1 MSTKN
6 ERIKATFKGTKE
18 RRKQM
23 ACRVYT
29 VKLDR
34 SHLNQDSLKILKL
47 LFLEAKWL
55 YNYCVGH
62 PNVFSIDDK
71 INAVPVK
78 VKDRFELRQL
88 KHLSAQVRQSI
99 IMRTQQNI
107 RGLARLKA
115 KGHKV
120 GRLKFKSYVK
130 SIPLKQY
137 GNTYKLINGKYLQIQ
152 KIKQKLRVNGLE
164 QLPPNCECANAT
176 LLHQHGDYY
185 VAITTYTP
193 REHTPAVVPAQSID
207 IDFGV
212 KHQLTL
218 SNGVHVHYKIPIPRR
233 IKQLCKKLSRHQY
246 RSKNWW
252 KTLYKLL
259 KAYTK
264 TTNIK
269 RDIRNKLVHFLHTN
283 FQVVCYQNE
292 NLGAWQRLWGSRML
306 STSLGGIIR
315 MLELKVHTPVEI
327 DRFFP
332 STKNCSRCG
341 HQRAMSLE
349 ERIYVCHNCGLVIDR
364 DFNSSCIL
372 EQEGHNTLGR
382 GPTEVTPAETNT
394 STLTL
399 QYLNQIAYVKAS
411 MVKETGSLTALARG
425 SSHMN
430 KLKHSNTLL

>member
-1 MSTKN
+1 MK
-6 ERIKATFKGTKE
+6 
-18 RRKQM
+18 
-23 ACRVYT
+23 CRVYT

-34 SHLNQDSLKILKL
+34 SHLNQDSLTRLKL

-55 YNYCVGH
+55 YNFCVGH

-71 INAVPVK
+71 ITVVPVK
-78 VKDRFELRQL
+78 VKDHFERRQLRQL
-88 KHLSAQVRQSI
+88 SSHMRQSI
-99 IMRTQQNI
+99 ITRTQQNI
-107 RGLARLKA
+107 RGLARLKT
-115 KGHKV
+115 KGHKI
-120 GRLKFKSYVK
+120 GRLKFKSHVD

-137 GNTYKLINGKYLQIQ
+137 GNTYKLINGKYMQFQ
-152 KIKQKLRVNGLE
+152 KIPQKLRVNGLE

-193 REHTPAVVPAQSID
+193 RKHSPAMVVPAQSIG

-212 KHQLTL
+212 KNQLSL
-218 SNGVHVHYKIPIPRR
+218 SNGIRIQYKVPVTRR
-233 IKQLCKKLSRHQY
+233 IKQLCKQLGRKQY

-259 KAYTK
+259 KAYAK

-269 RDIRNKLVHFLHTN
+269 RDIRNKLVHFLCTN
-283 FQVVCYQNE
+283 FQMICYQNE
-292 NLGAWQRLWGSRML
+292 NLRSWQRLWGRRML

-315 MLELKVHTPVEI
+315 MLEIKVQTPVEI

-332 STKNCSRCG
+332 STKTCSRCG
-341 HQRAMSLE
+341 HQRPMSLA
-349 ERIYVCHNCGLVIDR
+349 ERTYVCHHCGLVIDR
-364 DFNSSCIL
+364 DYNSSCVI
-372 EQEGHNTLGR
+372 EHEGHRMLGR

-399 QYLNQIAYVKAS
+399 DYLNQIAYVEAS
-411 MVKETGSLTALARG
+411 MVAETGSLTALA
-425 SSHMN
+425 
-430 KLKHSNTLL
+430 

>member
-6 ERIKATFKGTKE
+6 ERIKATLIGTKE
-18 RRKQM
+18 RRTHM
-23 ACRVYT
+23 TCRVYT

-34 SHLNQDSLKILKL
+34 SHLNQESLTRLKR

-71 INAVPVK
+71 ITAVPVK
-78 VKDRFELRQL
+78 IKDRFELRQL
-88 KHLSAQVRQSI
+88 MYLSSHIRQSL

-107 RGLARLKA
+107 CGLARLKA

-120 GRLKFKSYVK
+120 GRLKFKSYVN

-137 GNTYKLINGKYLQIQ
+137 GNTYKFIDRKYLHIQ
-152 KIKQKLRVNGLE
+152 KLPQKLRVNGLE
-164 QLPPNCECANAT
+164 QLPSNCECANAT
-176 LLHQHGDYY
+176 LLQQHGDYF

-193 REHTPAVVPAQSID
+193 QEHKPVVPAKSIG

-212 KHQLTL
+212 KNQLML
-218 SNGVHVHYKIPIPRR
+218 SNGVRVQYKIPVTRR
-233 IKQLCKKLSRHQY
+233 IKQLCKKLSCHQY

-252 KTLYKLL
+252 KTLYRLL
-259 KAYTK
+259 KAYAK

-269 RDIRNKLVHFLHTN
+269 RDIRNKLVHFLYTN
-283 FQVVCYQNE
+283 FQMVCYQNE
-292 NLGAWQRLWGSRML
+292 NLRSWQRLWGRRML
-306 STSLGGIIR
+306 STSLGGIIS
-315 MLELKVHTPVEI
+315 MLETKVHTPVEI

-332 STKNCSRCG
+332 STKTCSRCG
-341 HQRAMSLE
+341 HQRAISLA
-349 ERIYVCHNCGLVIDR
+349 ERIYVCQNCSLVIDR
-364 DFNSSCIL
+364 DFNSSRTI
-372 EQEGHNTLGR
+372 EHEGHKILGR

-399 QYLNQIAYVKAS
+399 EYLNQISYVKAS
-411 MVKETGSLTALARG
+411 MVKETGSLTALA
-425 SSHMN
+425 
-430 KLKHSNTLL
+430 

>member
-6 ERIKATFKGTKE
+6 QRIKATLKDTKE
-18 RRKQM
+18 RRKHM
-23 ACRVYT
+23 KCRVYT

-34 SHLNQDSLKILKL
+34 SHLNQDSLTRLKL

-71 INAVPVK
+71 ITAVPVK
-78 VKDRFELRQL
+78 VKDQFERRQLRQL
-88 KHLSAQVRQSI
+88 SSHMRQSI
-99 IMRTQQNI
+99 ITRTQQNI
-107 RGLARLKA
+107 RGLARLKG
-115 KGHKV
+115 KGHKI
-120 GRLKFKSYVK
+120 GQLKFKSYVN

-137 GNTYKLINGKYLQIQ
+137 GNTYRLINRKYLQIQ
-152 KIKQKLRVNGLE
+152 KLPQKLRVNGLE
-164 QLPPNCECANAT
+164 QLPFNCECANAT

-193 REHTPAVVPAQSID
+193 REQKPTVVPTQSIG

-212 KHQLTL
+212 KNQLTL
-218 SNGVHVHYKIPIPRR
+218 SNGVRVQYTLPITRR
-233 IKQLCKKLSRHQY
+233 IKQLCKKLSRQHY

-259 KAYTK
+259 KAYAK

-269 RDIRNKLVHFLHTN
+269 RDIRNKLIHFLAAN
-283 FQVVCYQNE
+283 FQMVCYQNE
-292 NLGAWQRLWGSRML
+292 NLRAWQRLWGSRML
-306 STSLGGIIR
+306 STNLGGIIS
-315 MLELKVHTPVEI
+315 MLEVKVQTPVEV

-332 STKNCSRCG
+332 STKSCSRCG
-341 HQRAMSLE
+341 HQRAMSLA
-349 ERIYVCHNCGLVIDR
+349 ERTYECHHCGLVIDR
-364 DFNSSCIL
+364 DFNSSRVL
-372 EQEGHNTLGR
+372 EHEGHRILGR

-399 QYLNQIAYVKAS
+399 EYLNQIAYVKAS
-411 MVKETGSLTALARG
+411 MVAETGNLTVLA
-425 SSHMN
+425 
-430 KLKHSNTLL
+430 

>member
-6 ERIKATFKGTKE
+6 QRIKATLKDTKE
-18 RRKQM
+18 RRTQM
-23 ACRVYT
+23 KCRVYT

-34 SHLNQDSLKILKL
+34 SHLNQDSLTRLKL

-71 INAVPVK
+71 VKEVPVK

-88 KHLSAQVRQSI
+88 RQLSSHMRQSI
-99 IMRTQQNI
+99 ITRTQQNI
-107 RGLARLKA
+107 RGLARAKA

-120 GRLKFKSYVK
+120 GRLKFKSYAN

-137 GNTYKLINGKYLQIQ
+137 GKTYKFINSKYMQIQ
-152 KIKQKLRVNGLE
+152 MIQQKLRVNGLE
-164 QLPPNCECANAT
+164 QLPSNCECANAT

-185 VAITTYTP
+185 LAITTYTS
-193 REHTPAVVPAQSID
+193 REHKQAKVTPAKSIG

-212 KHQLTL
+212 KHQLSL
-218 SNGVHVHYKIPIPRR
+218 SNGVRIRYKVPVTRR
-233 IKQLCKKLSRHQY
+233 IKQLCKKLSRKQY

-259 KAYTK
+259 KAYAK

-269 RDIRNKLVHFLHTN
+269 RDIRNKLVHFLATN
-283 FQVVCYQNE
+283 FQMVCYQNE
-292 NLGAWQRLWGSRML
+292 NLRAWQRLWGRRLL

-315 MLELKVHTPVEI
+315 MLEIKVQTPVEV

-332 STKNCSRCG
+332 STKTCSRCG
-341 HQRAMSLE
+341 HQRAISLE
-349 ERIYVCHNCGLVIDR
+349 ERTYVCHHCGLVIDR
-364 DFNSSCIL
+364 DYNSSRML
-372 EQEGHNTLGR
+372 EHEAYKIVGR

-394 STLTL
+394 STLAL
-399 QYLNQIAYVKAS
+399 EYLNQIAYVKAS
-411 MVKETGSLTALARG
+411 MVAETGSLTALA
-425 SSHMN
+425 
-430 KLKHSNTLL
+430 

>member
-1 MSTKN
+1 MLTKN
-6 ERIKATFKGTKE
+6 QRIKTTLKATKE

-23 ACRVYT
+23 VCRVYT

-34 SHLNQDSLKILKL
+34 SHLNQDSLTRLKL

-62 PNVFSIDDK
+62 PNVFSFNYK
-71 INAVPVK
+71 ITAVPVK
-78 VKDRFELRQL
+78 VKDHFELRQL
-88 KHLSAQVRQSI
+88 KYLSSHMRQSVI
-99 IMRTQQNI
+99 TRTQQNI
-107 RGLARLKA
+107 RGLARVKA
-115 KGHKV
+115 KDHKV
-120 GRLKFKSYVK
+120 GRLKFKSYVN

-137 GNTYKLINGKYLQIQ
+137 GNTYRLINSKYVQLQ
-152 KIKQKLRVNGLE
+152 KLPQKLRVNGLE

-176 LLHQHGDYY
+176 LLHQYGDYY

-193 REHTPAVVPAQSID
+193 REHRPAIVVPAKSIG

-212 KHQLTL
+212 KNQLMF
-218 SNGVHVHYKIPIPRR
+218 SNGVRVQYKVPITRR
-233 IKQLCKKLSRHQY
+233 IKQLCKKISRHQH
-246 RSKNWW
+246 RSRNWW

-259 KAYTK
+259 KVYAK

-292 NLGAWQRLWGSRML
+292 NLRAWQRLWGNRML
-306 STSLGGIIR
+306 STSLGGIISI
-315 MLELKVHTPVEI
+315 LEVKVHTPVEI

-341 HQRAMSLE
+341 NQRAMSLE

-364 DFNSSCIL
+364 DFNSSCVL
-372 EQEGHNTLGR
+372 EQEGHNILGR

-399 QYLNQIAYVKAS
+399 EYLNQIAYVKAS
-411 MVKETGSLTALARG
+411 MVAETGSLTALA
-425 SSHMN
+425 
-430 KLKHSNTLL
+430 

>member
-6 ERIKATFKGTKE
+6 ERIKATLKATKE

-23 ACRVYT
+23 VCRVYT

-34 SHLNQDSLKILKL
+34 SHLNQESLNTLKL
-47 LFLEAKWL
+47 WFLEAKWL

-62 PNVFSIDDK
+62 PNVFSINDTIK
-71 INAVPVK
+71 AVPVK

-88 KHLSAQVRQSI
+88 KHLPAQVHQSI
-99 IMRTQQNI
+99 ITRTQQNI
-107 RGLARLKA
+107 RGLVRVKA

-120 GRLKFKSYVK
+120 GRLKFKSYVN

-137 GNTYKLINGKYLQIQ
+137 GNTYKLINGKYLQLQ
-152 KIKQKLRVNGLE
+152 KLPQKLRVNGLE
-164 QLPPNCECANAT
+164 QLPSNCECANAT

-193 REHTPAVVPAQSID
+193 REHKPMVVPAKSIG

-212 KHQLTL
+212 KNQLMF
-218 SNGVHVHYKIPIPRR
+218 SNGVRVQYKVPITRR
-233 IKQLCKKLSRHQY
+233 IKKLCKKLSCKQY

-259 KAYTK
+259 KAYVK

-269 RDIRNKLVHFLHTN
+269 RDIRNKLVHFLYTN
-283 FQVVCYQNE
+283 FRMVCYQNE
-292 NLGAWQRLWGSRML
+292 NLRAWQRLWGSRML

-315 MLELKVHTPVEI
+315 MLEVKVHTPVEV

-332 STKNCSRCG
+332 STKSCSRCG
-341 HQRAMSLE
+341 HQRAMSLA
-349 ERIYVCHNCGLVIDR
+349 ERTYVCYNCGLVIDR
-364 DFNSSCIL
+364 DFNSSCVL
-372 EQEGHNTLGR
+372 EQEAYKTLGR

-399 QYLNQIAYVKAS
+399 EYLNQIDYVNAS
-411 MVKETGSLTALARG
+411 MVAETGSLTALA
-425 SSHMN
+425 
-430 KLKHSNTLL
+430 